1 MDRIYPLAVP
11 KGRRLCC
18 EVGLVHQ
25 RADWSSIHEKICQ
38 LLIPLRT
45 SMPFYN
51 SEEERR
57 HGLQQLQQRQKHL
70 IEFCYT
76 VAQKYLFEGKHE
88 AAVPAALHSL
98 RFRMSVHGLS
108 SVELVPAYLLLAEA
122 SLGLGQ
128 IVQAEE
134 YLSQAQ
140 WTVLKS
146 TECCYATQ
154 SLLHRNLGL
163 LSIAKENYEEAR
175 YHLANDIYFASCA
188 FGTEDIRTSGGYFHL
203 ANIFYGLKKLD
214 LADTLYT
221 KIAEI
226 WSKYLNNRYQ
236 VLSQNRIQQ
245 IDLLGK
251 RFETDTG
258 LAEAEGDPKES
269 HCDSFLHLGPK
280 KSRAQDSE
288 REKPETV
295 ATLSNLWGG
304 AGLVELPVTTWLPT
318 CTWPP
323 DEAQEAEAI
332 QILTSIWNIRES
344 TSNTDPQKTIFVLK
358 ILVMLYYLMMNSS
371 KAQEYAMRAFS
382 LAKEQHLSVN
392 EQSTIEDLLNMI
404 SAEEAHPIT

>member
-1 MDRIYPLAVP
+1 MNIIYPLAVP

-18 EVGLVHQ
+18 EVCEAPAERVCTACTVTYYCSVVHQ
-25 RADWSSIHEKICQ
+25 RADWDSIHEKICQ

-45 SMPFYN
+45 TMPFYN
-51 SEEERR
+51 SEEERQ
-57 HGLQQLQQRQKHL
+57 HGLQQLRQRQKHL

-76 VAQKYLFEGKHE
+76 VAQKYLFEGRHE

-98 RFRMSVHGLS
+98 RFRMNVYGLS

-146 TECCYATQ
+146 TECCHSIQ

-163 LSIAKENYEEAR
+163 LYIAKENYEEAR

-203 ANIFYGLKKLD
+203 ANIFYALKQLNV
-214 LADTLYT
+214 ADTLYT
-221 KIAEI
+221 KISEI
-226 WSKYLNNRYQ
+226 WSKYLNTRYQ
-236 VLSQNRIQQ
+236 VLSEARNKQ

-258 LAEAEGDPKES
+258 L
-269 HCDSFLHLGPK
+269 
-280 KSRAQDSE
+280 
-288 REKPETV
+288 
-295 ATLSNLWGG
+295 
-304 AGLVELPVTTWLPT
+304 
-318 CTWPP
+318 

-344 TSNTDPQKTIFVLK
+344 TSNKAPEKAIFILNT
-358 ILVMLYYLMMNSS
+358 LVMLYYLMMNSA
-371 KAQEYAMRAFS
+371 KAQEYAKRASS
-382 LAKEQHLSVN
+382 LAEEHHLSVH
-392 EQSTIEDLLNMI
+392 EQSTIQELLSLI
-404 SAEEAHPIT
+404 SAEGAHPVT

>member
-1 MDRIYPLAVP
+1 MNVIYPLAVP

-18 EVGLVHQ
+18 EVCEAPAQRVCAACTVTYYCSVVHQ
-25 RADWSSIHEKICQ
+25 RADWGSIHEKICQ

-51 SEEERR
+51 SEEERQ

-88 AAVPAALHSL
+88 DAVPAALHSL
-98 RFRMSVHGLS
+98 RFRKNVHGLS

-122 SLGLGQ
+122 SLGLGR

-146 TECCYATQ
+146 TECSYATH

-163 LSIAKENYEEAR
+163 LCMAKENSEEAR
-175 YHLANDIYFASCA
+175 YHLANDIYFSSCA

-203 ANIFYGLKKLD
+203 ANIFYGLNKLD
-214 LADTLYT
+214 LADSLYT
-221 KIAEI
+221 KVSEI
-226 WSKYLNNRYQ
+226 WNKYLNNHYQ
-236 VLSQNRIQQ
+236 VLSQARIQQ

-251 RFETDTG
+251 QFETDTG
-258 LAEAEGDPKES
+258 L
-269 HCDSFLHLGPK
+269 
-280 KSRAQDSE
+280 
-288 REKPETV
+288 
-295 ATLSNLWGG
+295 
-304 AGLVELPVTTWLPT
+304 
-318 CTWPP
+318 

-332 QILTSIWNIRES
+332 RILTSILNIRET
-344 TSNTDPQKTIFVLK
+344 TSDNAPQKTVFILK
-358 ILVMLYYLMMNSS
+358 TLVMLYHLMMNPS
-371 KAQEYAMRAFS
+371 KAQEYAMKAFS
-382 LAKEQHLSVN
+382 LAQEQQLSEH
-392 EQSTIEDLLNMI
+392 EQSTIQELLSLI
-404 SAEEAHPIT
+404 SAEEAHSIT

>member
-1 MDRIYPLAVP
+1 MNVIYPLAVP

-18 EVGLVHQ
+18 EVCDAPAERVCTACTVTYYCGVVHQ
-25 RADWSSIHEKICQ
+25 RADWGSIHEKICQ

-51 SEEERR
+51 SEEERK
-57 HGLQQLQQRQKHL
+57 HGLQQLQQRQHL

-88 AAVPAALHSL
+88 DAVPAALHSL
-98 RFRMSVHGLS
+98 RFRMNVHGLS

-122 SLGLGQ
+122 SLGLGR

-134 YLSQAQ
+134 YLCQAQ

-146 TECCYATQ
+146 TECSYATH

-163 LSIAKENYEEAR
+163 LYMAKENYEEAR

-214 LADTLYT
+214 RADTLYT
-221 KIAEI
+221 KVSEI
-226 WSKYLNNRYQ
+226 WNKYLNNHYQ
-236 VLSQNRIQQ
+236 VLSQARIQQ

-258 LAEAEGDPKES
+258 L
-269 HCDSFLHLGPK
+269 
-280 KSRAQDSE
+280 
-288 REKPETV
+288 
-295 ATLSNLWGG
+295 
-304 AGLVELPVTTWLPT
+304 
-318 CTWPP
+318 

-332 QILTSIWNIRES
+332 RILTSIWNIRES
-344 TSNTDPQKTIFVLK
+344 TSDTAPQKTIFVLK
-358 ILVMLYYLMMNSS
+358 TLVMLYHLMMNSS
-371 KAQEYAMRAFS
+371 KAQEYAMRALD
-382 LAKEQHLSVN
+382 LAREQQLSDQ
-392 EQSTIEDLLNMI
+392 EQNSIQDLLSLI
-404 SAEEAHPIT
+404 SAEDAHLVT

>member
-1 MDRIYPLAVP
+1 MNVIYPLAVP

-18 EVGLVHQ
+18 EICEAPAERVCADCTVTYYCAVHQ
-25 RADWSSIHEKICQ
+25 RADWGSIHEKICQ

-51 SEEERR
+51 SEEERQ

-88 AAVPAALHSL
+88 EAVPAALHSL
-98 RFRMSVHGLS
+98 RFRKNVHGLS

-122 SLGLGQ
+122 SLGLGR

-134 YLSQAQ
+134 YLAEAQ

-146 TECCYATQ
+146 TECSYATN

-163 LSIAKENYEEAR
+163 LCMAKENHEEAR
-175 YHLANDIYFASCA
+175 YHLANDIYFSSCA

-203 ANIFYGLKKLD
+203 ANIFYGLNKLE

-221 KIAEI
+221 KVSEI
-226 WSKYLNNRYQ
+226 WNKYLNNHYQ
-236 VLSQNRIQQ
+236 VLSQACIQQ

-251 RFETDTG
+251 QFETDTG
-258 LAEAEGDPKES
+258 L
-269 HCDSFLHLGPK
+269 
-280 KSRAQDSE
+280 
-288 REKPETV
+288 
-295 ATLSNLWGG
+295 
-304 AGLVELPVTTWLPT
+304 
-318 CTWPP
+318 

-332 QILTSIWNIRES
+332 RILTTILNIRES
-344 TSNTDPQKTIFVLK
+344 TADKDPQKTVFVLK
-358 ILVMLYYLMMNSS
+358 TLVMLYHLMMNPS
-371 KAQEYAMRAFS
+371 KAQEYATRAFN
-382 LAKEQHLSVN
+382 LAQEQQLSVH
-392 EQSTIEDLLNMI
+392 EQNAIQELLSLISGED
-404 SAEEAHPIT
+404 AHSIM